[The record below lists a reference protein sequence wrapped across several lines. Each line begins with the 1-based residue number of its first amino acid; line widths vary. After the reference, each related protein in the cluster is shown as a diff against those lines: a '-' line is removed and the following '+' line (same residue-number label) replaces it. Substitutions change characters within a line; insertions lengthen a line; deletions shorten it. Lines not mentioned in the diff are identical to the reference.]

1 MGQSPVSRAALGRI
15 PDYLRYLRS
24 IPPGGCEYISAT
36 VIAKALGFGEVQVRK
51 DLNAISGEGRPKVG
65 YATGKLIED
74 LEACICGTRHRAV
87 IVGAGKL
94 GLALLDYG
102 GFSDYGL
109 DIVAAFDSDSSKLGP
124 RNSGKQV
131 YPTEVF
137 KDFCTR
143 EKIRIGIITVPV
155 QAAQQVCDEMLKT
168 GITAI
173 WSFAP
178 VKLNVRPG
186 ILLQEENLALS
197 LAYLN
202 KQIDRRQV

>member
-1 MGQSPVSRAALGRI
+1 MGQSPVSKAALGRI
-15 PDYLRYLRS
+15 PDYLRYLKS
-24 IPPGGCEYISAT
+24 IPPGSCEYISAT

-51 DLNAISGEGRPKVG
+51 DLSAISGEGRPKVG
-65 YATGKLIED
+65 YAADKLIGD
-74 LEACICGTRHRAV
+74 LESFMCGHRHRAV

-109 DIVAAFDSDSSKLGP
+109 EIVAAFDSDSSKLGL

-131 YPTEVF
+131 YPADILE
-137 KDFCTR
+137 DFCMR
-143 EKIRIGIITVPV
+143 EDIRIGIITVPAQV
-155 QAAQQVCDEMLKT
+155 AQQVCDRMLKT
-168 GITAI
+168 DITAI

-178 VKLNVRPG
+178 IKLNVRPG

-197 LAYLN
+197 LAYLD
-202 KQIDRRQV
+202 KQIDRLQA